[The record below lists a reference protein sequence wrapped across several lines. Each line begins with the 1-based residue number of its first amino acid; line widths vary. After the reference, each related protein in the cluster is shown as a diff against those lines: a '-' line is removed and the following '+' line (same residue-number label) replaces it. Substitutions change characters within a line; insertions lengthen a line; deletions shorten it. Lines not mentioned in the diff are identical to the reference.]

1 MKTLITNGTL
11 VTETGILKADIA
23 INGDVITGIGFFP
36 KKDFDNIYDV
46 QNCLVMPGLI
56 DAHTHLE
63 LQQSPQYRAADDFYT
78 GTVAAACGGT
88 TSIIDHIA
96 FGPAGCN
103 LHYSIDR
110 YHELAKKAVI
120 DYSFHGV
127 IQHVDDAIVQ
137 ELAHIIQHEGI
148 TSFKAY
154 TTYGFKVDDTGF
166 YRLLKTVKKAGGI
179 LTVHSENDSLIN
191 YLRSEYLKQNKV
203 LPIYH
208 ARSRPNITESE
219 AVARLMQFAALADD
233 APLYIVHL
241 STAEAL
247 SAVMQGRTNLKNTF
261 VETCTQYLTLSE
273 EKYGNENGSPDDPE
287 NIEGLKYMMAPPLR
301 TKNDTAVLWEGV
313 KDGSIQ
319 VIATDHCPFML
330 QEKLHTKGDF
340 TKGPG
345 GAPGIEERV
354 RIIFSEGVQKKRIT
368 LEQFVKV
375 MAANPARIFNL
386 YPKKGCLLPGA
397 DADITI
403 INPHA
408 EEVLTKKNLKSAC
421 DYCVYEG
428 MKVQCSIDSVFSRGT
443 LIVKNNEF
451 LGEKGRGQFIFR
463 KPHATIAE

>member
-1 MKTLITNGTL
+1 MKTLISGGTL
-11 VTETGILKADIA
+11 VTETDTFTADIA
-23 INGDVITGIGFFP
+23 MQDGIITGIGHFDAA
-36 KKDFDNIYDV
+36 DFDSVHDAHGL
-46 QNCLVMPGLI
+46 LVMPGLI

-63 LQQSPQYRAADDFYT
+63 LQQSPQYRAIDDFYT

-88 TSIIDHIA
+88 TSVIDHIA

-127 IQHVDDAIVQ
+127 IQHVDDAILQ
-137 ELAHIIQHEGI
+137 ELAHIIKYEGI
-148 TSFKAY
+148 TSVKAY
-154 TTYGFKVDDTGF
+154 TTYGFKLDDTGF
-166 YRLLKTVKKAGGI
+166 FRLLKTVKEAGGI
-179 LTVHSENDSLIN
+179 LTVHSENDALIN
-191 YLRSEYLKQNKV
+191 YLRAEYVKQKKM

-219 AVARLMQFAALADD
+219 AVARLMQFARLADD

-241 STAEAL
+241 STADAL
-247 SAVMQGRTNLKNTF
+247 LAVIQGRRHLKNTF

-273 EKYGNENGSPDDPE
+273 EKYGNADGSPDDPE

-301 TKNDTAVLWEGV
+301 TKRDNAVLWQGLAEGA
-313 KDGSIQ
+313 IQ
-319 VIATDHCPFML
+319 VVATDHCPFL
-330 QEKLHTKGDF
+330 LKEKMDTKGDF

-354 RIIFSEGVQKKRIT
+354 RIIFSEGVQKKRIS
-368 LEQFVKV
+368 LQRFVQV

-386 YPKKGCLLPGA
+386 YPQKGCLQPGA
-397 DADITI
+397 DADVTL
-403 INPHA
+403 INPNA

-421 DYCVYEG
+421 DYCTYEG
-428 MKVQCSIDSVFSRGT
+428 VKVQCTIDSVFSRGE
-443 LIVKNNEF
+443 LIVRHNKF
-451 LGEKGRGQFIFR
+451 LGEKGRGRFIFR
-463 KPHATIAE
+463 KPTKN

>member
-1 MKTLITNGTL
+1 MKKTLITGGTL
-11 VTETGILKADIA
+11 VTENDTFKADIA
-23 INGDVITGIGFFP
+23 ITGSKITGIGHFNP
-36 KKDFDNIYDV
+36 VDFDTVYEV
-46 QNCLVMPGLI
+46 PGCYVMPGLI

-63 LQQSPQYRAADDFYT
+63 LQQSPQYRAVDDFYT

-88 TSIIDHIA
+88 TSVIDHIA

-120 DYSFHGV
+120 DYGFHGV
-127 IQHVDDAIVQ
+127 IQHVDDAILQ
-137 ELAHIIQHEGI
+137 ELSGIIKNEGI

-154 TTYGFKVDDTGF
+154 TTYGFKIDDTGF
-166 YRLLKTVKKAGGI
+166 YRLLQTVKEAGGI

-191 YLRSEYLKQNKV
+191 YLRSKFVKEKKM

-208 ARSRPNITESE
+208 ARSRPNETEAE
-219 AVARLMQFAALADD
+219 AVSRLIHFSEMVED

-241 STAEAL
+241 STGEAL
-247 SAVMQGRTNLKNTF
+247 ISVVEGRQHVNRLF

-287 NIEGLKYMMAPPLR
+287 NIEGLKYIMAPPLR
-301 TKNDTAVLWEGV
+301 RKQDIEALWIGLANG
-313 KDGSIQ
+313 DIQ
-319 VIATDHCPFML
+319 VVATDHCPFL
-330 QEKLHTKGDF
+330 LKEKMDTKGDF

-354 RIIFSEGVQKKRIT
+354 RIIFSEGVQKKRIS
-368 LEQFVKV
+368 LERFVQV
-375 MAANPARIFNL
+375 MAANPARIFGM
-386 YPKKGCLLPGA
+386 YPQKGCLLPGA

-403 INPHA
+403 INPNA

-421 DYCVYEG
+421 DYCTYEG
-428 MKVQCSIDSVFSRGT
+428 MKVQCAIDSVFSRGE

-451 LGEKGRGQFIFR
+451 LGKKGRGQFIFR
-463 KPHATIAE
+463 KPPF